1 PQNLLITAN
10 KFNSKSLINNSY
22 VGNNNKLVSYNI
34 IIKQQYYHEQQQQEK
49 KQKQENLDEPVT
61 HFGFKTVPESLK
73 DKLVGQVFTNVAS
86 KYDLMNDAMSLGIHR
101 LWKDHFIREMAPGP
115 GTKLLDVAGGTGDIA
130 MGFLNYCKEIHGDTT
145 AKVTVLDIN
154 SKMLESLI
162 NNSYVGNNNKL
173 VSYNIIIKQQYYH
186 EQQQQ
191 EKKQKQE
198 NLDEPVTHF
207 GFKTV
212 PESLKDKLVGQ
223 VFTNVASKYDLMNDA
238 MSLGIHRLW
247 KDHFIREM
255 APGPGTKLLDV
266 AGGTGDIAM
275 GFLNYCKEIHGDTT
289 AKVTVLDINSKML
302 EVCKQRFSKIPH
314 INQSQI
320 SFELGNAEKLSSIPS
335 NSYDV
340 YTIAFGIR
348 NCTHIE
354 LVLSEAFRV
363 LKPGG
368 RFMCLEFGKVNNP
381 IISTSSKVR

>member
-1 PQNLLITAN
+1 MIKKLVPQNLLITAN
-10 KFNSKSLINNSY
+10 KFNSKSLINSSY
-22 VGNNNKLVSYNI
+22 AGNNNR
-34 IIKQQYYHEQQQQEK
+34 
-49 KQKQENLDEPVT
+49 
-61 HFGFKTVPESLK
+61 
-73 DKLVGQVFTNVAS
+73 LVG
-86 KYDLMNDAMSLGIHR
+86 
-101 LWKDHFIREMAPGP
+101 
-115 GTKLLDVAGGTGDIA
+115 
-130 MGFLNYCKEIHGDTT
+130 
-145 AKVTVLDIN
+145 
-154 SKMLESLI
+154 
-162 NNSYVGNNNKL
+162 
-173 VSYNIIIKQQYYH
+173 YNIIIKQQYYH

-381 IISTSSKVR
+381 IISTFYNLYSFQVVPKLGEIIASDKNSYQYLVESIQKFPSQQTFANMIKTARFTIVDNGWEDLTFGVASIHSGFKL